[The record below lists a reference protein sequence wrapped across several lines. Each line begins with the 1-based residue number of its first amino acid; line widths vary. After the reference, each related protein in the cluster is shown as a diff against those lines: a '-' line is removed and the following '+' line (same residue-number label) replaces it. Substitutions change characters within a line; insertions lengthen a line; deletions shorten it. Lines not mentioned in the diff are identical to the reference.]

1 MGKLD
6 EKITRAAHIKRHTV
20 GTSNEISFS
29 VLDAAKNALDGDE
42 ASPSEHGPFGRI
54 ALFTL
59 PGKRKKP
66 VATPTKP
73 EGLHLPGGD
82 FVAVDDDVALPF
94 SSSKRGSDVPGVR
107 IGAIGSSSES
117 SSSAA
122 TSAKPDAMPSAVS
135 SLAAPKV
142 QRSPEEEIARR
153 KARRKLS
160 KIVAIAV
167 IAAISLAL
175 IGAGGVYLYQDHEK
189 FQTNVSRLDESLAML
204 AKVDETLLTLDDAV
218 EHPFDDGAEEK
229 RARVRDQLSDATA
242 ELDSADE
249 KARIASSEL
258 RDSKDKE
265 AANQA
270 VAAISARRSML
281 ETGTV
286 LMQAAD
292 GVEEAA
298 KQIDEAWS
306 AVLSADEKVREAAEL
321 VTETT
326 EENVTASKEKT
337 TEARTLLETARDGF
351 HSAQET
357 YDVIDVS
364 ALVAYVDK
372 RIEALG
378 FALAS
383 DDAFLARNKEEA
395 AAQNEAYNIADAE
408 AATLAKAL
416 PSDPSSTVFEAYE
429 EATVDLQKAY
439 STARSQAG
447 AADAFLRDY
456 LGTES
461 K

>member
-1 MGKLD
+1 
-6 EKITRAAHIKRHTV
+6 
-20 GTSNEISFS
+20 
-29 VLDAAKNALDGDE
+29 
-42 ASPSEHGPFGRI
+42 
-54 ALFTL
+54 
-59 PGKRKKP
+59 
-66 VATPTKP
+66 
-73 EGLHLPGGD
+73 
-82 FVAVDDDVALPF
+82 
-94 SSSKRGSDVPGVR
+94 
-107 IGAIGSSSES
+107 
-117 SSSAA
+117 
-122 TSAKPDAMPSAVS
+122 
-135 SLAAPKV
+135 
-142 QRSPEEEIARR
+142 
-153 KARRKLS
+153 
-160 KIVAIAV
+160 
-167 IAAISLAL
+167 
-175 IGAGGVYLYQDHEK
+175 
-189 FQTNVSRLDESLAML
+189 
-204 AKVDETLLTLDDAV
+204 
-218 EHPFDDGAEEK
+218 
-229 RARVRDQLSDATA
+229 
-242 ELDSADE
+242 
-249 KARIASSEL
+249 
-258 RDSKDKE
+258 
-265 AANQA
+265 
-270 VAAISARRSML
+270 
-281 ETGTV
+281 
-286 LMQAAD
+286 MQAAD